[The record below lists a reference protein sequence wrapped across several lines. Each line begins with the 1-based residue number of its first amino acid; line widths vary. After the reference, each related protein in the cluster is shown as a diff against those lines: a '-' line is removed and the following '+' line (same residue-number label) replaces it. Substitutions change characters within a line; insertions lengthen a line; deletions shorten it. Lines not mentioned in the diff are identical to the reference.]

1 MHNNLIKIFC
11 FFIFFGGSLSSL
23 SQKKIKFGYHDQS
36 GKVKNIK
43 TKEIEENIE
52 EEKTLS
58 IILDTLDDYNQREL
72 DELDNINDILDSDT
86 FVSEIKDTILDSV

>member
-1 MHNNLIKIFC
+1 MHNNLLKIFC
-11 FFIFFGGSLSSL
+11 FFILFGGSLSSL

-36 GKVKNIK
+36 GKVKDIK

-58 IILDTLDDYNQREL
+58 VISETLDDYNQR
-72 DELDNINDILDSDT
+72 
-86 FVSEIKDTILDSV
+86 